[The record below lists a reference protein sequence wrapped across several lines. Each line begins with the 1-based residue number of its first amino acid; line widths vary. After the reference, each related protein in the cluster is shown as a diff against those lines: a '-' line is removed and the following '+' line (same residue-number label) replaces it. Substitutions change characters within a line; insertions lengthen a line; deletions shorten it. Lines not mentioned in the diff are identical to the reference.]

1 MVMCPSV
8 TPKAS
13 ESRGFPAPAGEDA
26 RAEKLDG
33 RRLEQLID
41 ELRARQ
47 QHLPGLAEQRH
58 QFLDIDPDLAGRSY
72 VS

>member
-8 TPKAS
+8 TPEAS
-13 ESRGFPAPAGEDA
+13 GSRGFPAAAGENA
-26 RAEKLDG
+26 RTETLDG

>member
-1 MVMCPSV
+1 MCPSV
-8 TPKAS
+8 TPETSA
-13 ESRGFPAPAGEDA
+13 SRGFPAATGENA
-26 RAEKLDG
+26 RTETLDG

-72 VS
+72 VP